1 MVAGESLTVLG
12 WFCFLSQQ
20 CTAKQSF
27 HLLYKLC
34 SSLFHKFTFI
44 FFVNLVC
51 SNINM
56 FLAAEKH

>member
-1 MVAGESLTVLG
+1 MVAGESLIVLE

-27 HLLYKLC
+27 YFLSKLC

-51 SNINM
+51 SVTI
-56 FLAAEKH
+56 LTCC